1 MLIGALIGGGG
12 AVDGIDGELG
22 DGEGE
27 GADSETDSGVENSVF
42 GFFNFTRVA
51 GGGHILDAAIDNNDD
66 GDETENTNDDFDD
79 VANYCAG

>member
-1 MLIGALIGGGG
+1 MLISVLTGGGG
-12 AVDGIDGELG
+12 TVDGIDGKLG

-27 GADSETDSGVENSVF
+27 GADSETDSGVKDSVF
-42 GFFNFTRVA
+42 GFFNFAGVA

-79 VANYCAG
+79 VADYGAG